1 MVQFLGPETAKMV
14 DRSFMGVVIIVIEFS
29 ITRRL
34 LWFGT
39 GFPLWCEEKTNSSK
53 RLIGDKPN
61 EQTDEQTDKQ
71 PNEQTEEQM
80 YQMYQK
86 YV

>member
-1 MVQFLGPETAKMV
+1 MRAKT
-14 DRSFMGVVIIVIEFS
+14 
-29 ITRRL
+29 IT
-34 LWFGT
+34 
-39 GFPLWCEEKTNSSK
+39 SK
-53 RLIGDKPN
+53 IFIDDKPN